1 MATDILCLTVHQ
13 PAKKMFTRVLGS
25 RWATPSA
32 IVATFF
38 VSGLVPKLMFY
49 HLVHQKP
56 TGEMT
61 CFFLLRGMWVAVDIE
76 LKKTVKKWH
85 FPWLIPVLFY
95 ILTLGFTLVTLS
107 WLFFAPLKRCKAYV
121 RALDEYGAVA
131 AFFHVE
137 L

>member
-1 MATDILCLTVHQ
+1 MASDVLRLTVHQ
-13 PAKKMFTRVLGS
+13 PTKKMFTRVLGS

-38 VSGLVPKLMFY
+38 VSGLVHELMFY
-49 HLVHQKP
+49 HLVRVIP

-61 CFFLLRGMWVAVDIE
+61 CFFLLHGIWVAVEIE
-76 LKKTVKKWH
+76 LKKTFKKWN

-95 ILTLGFTLVTLS
+95 ILAFGFLFVTLS

-121 RALDEYGAVA
+121 RALDEYVVLA
-131 AFFHVE
+131 ALFQVG